1 MEFKHYSV
9 LLKETIDN
17 LLNIKGNYVDA
28 TCGGGGHSIEICKS
42 NLCSHLYCFDQD
54 ISAINATFKRIEDF
68 RSKVTLIHSNFENI
82 KKELEIFDIY
92 KVAGI
97 VADLGVSSYQIDNPE
112 RGFSYMKDSFLDMR
126 MDQSNPKTAYDVVNN
141 YTERELLIYS
151 KIMERKSFLK
161 I

>member
-1 MEFKHYSV
+1 MLMLPV
-9 LLKETIDN
+9 
-17 LLNIKGNYVDA
+17 VW
-28 TCGGGGHSIEICKS
+28 GHSIEICKS

-112 RGFSYMKDSFLDMR
+112 RGVF
-126 MDQSNPKTAYDVVNN
+126 
-141 YTERELLIYS
+141 IYEGFIFRHEDGS
-151 KIMERKSFLK
+151 I
-161 I
+161 